1 MNPRLIIRSH
11 FRGIV
16 IEMKPW
22 SDLSLAEKVAAVRE
36 MAGRKLSLSQMA
48 VELGTTKGAV
58 SGIHRRSGFA
68 HKSKVTITKTMDG
81 FPDAVP
87 LLAARPHHCRW
98 VLTAEND
105 MPAMVCGAHALDP
118 DHPWCEQ
125 HMKRVFI
132 PHRSSKTDYRTS
144 WS

>member
-1 MNPRLIIRSH
+1 
-11 FRGIV
+11 
-16 IEMKPW
+16 MKPW

-58 SGIHRRSGFA
+58 AGIHRRNGFA
-68 HKSKVTITKTMDG
+68 QNRKATITTTVDG
-81 FPDAVP
+81 FPSAVP

-98 VLTAEND
+98 LLPTEIGAPV
-105 MPAMVCGAHALDP
+105 MVCGAHAPDP

-125 HMKRVFI
+125 HTKRVFV
-132 PHRSSKTDYRTS
+132 PARR
-144 WS
+144 

>member
-1 MNPRLIIRSH
+1 
-11 FRGIV
+11 
-16 IEMKPW
+16 MKPW

-58 SGIHRRSGFA
+58 SGIQRRNGFA
-68 HKSKVTITKTMDG
+68 QKRKVTITKTIDG

-87 LLAARPHHCRW
+87 LLAARPNHCRW
-98 VLTAEND
+98 LLQTEIGAPV
-105 MPAMVCGAHALDP
+105 MVCGAHAPDP

-132 PHRSSKTDYRTS
+132 PHRSLKTDYRKS
-144 WS
+144 WY